1 MEPVGELKNLRSLGL
16 FNNELVDQDS
26 VVDTIASLP
35 KLKELCI
42 DGNPA
47 TRNLEFHYT
56 IVLKMPKLKMLNE
69 EPVKEIDSEIARK
82 YFENKDMIVPEPDAQ
97 RKYPA
102 EVSTIMQEL
111 E

>member
-1 MEPVGELKNLRSLGL
+1 MEPVGELKNLKTLGL

-35 KLKELCI
+35 KLRELCI

-69 EPVKEIDSEIARK
+69 EPIKSIDAQIATK
-82 YFENKDMIVPEPDAQ
+82 YFENKDMCVPEPDAQ
-97 RKYPA
+97 RKYPQ
-102 EVSTIMQEL
+102 EVT
-111 E
+111 